1 MPLSR
6 ISWLVTVGVCLVAAL
21 LLLVS
26 GYVGYFGILLVL
38 AASASVNLLDWP
50 KARSREREPGE
61 APPGSE

>member
-38 AASASVNLLDWP
+38 AASASVNLLDWS